1 MIEVHP
7 FSLSFFWFPS
17 SICCNARMCVIERE
31 NVIEPASDVQ
41 CAANDNGN
49 YATIGLQSRTKGKK
63 GARERERKRTMTE
76 IVSE

>member
-1 MIEVHP
+1 
-7 FSLSFFWFPS
+7 
-17 SICCNARMCVIERE
+17 MCVIERE

-41 CAANDNGN
+41 CAANDDGN

-63 GARERERKRTMTE
+63 RERERKRTMTE